1 MTEDKDEKSRVPAL
15 NRALAVLDLLQAG
28 PMSITEII
36 AHTGMARSTAYI
48 LIDEMIN
55 QNLVR
60 QNDNGTVQLW
70 MRLIQFGTA
79 AREGL
84 NVRDAVA
91 GSLRKLMEQINCLA
105 VHFGIMEGYRA
116 YYVAKLVPLAAP
128 LGIRTRE
135 GMPVDLVH
143 TALGKCLLAYQE
155 KGKRN
160 SILSALD
167 YTPATARSIA
177 CSEDLRVELDNIVKR
192 GWAMND
198 SEVEPE
204 IRSVAV
210 PVFGIQNI
218 FLGALSAVG
227 TVSNFT
233 DEYVQ
238 EVIKKVKETAGE
250 IEIVCSSRTEQK
262 AGRPRAD

>member
-1 MTEDKDEKSRVPAL
+1 MMEDKDEKSRVPAL

-70 MRLIQFGTA
+70 MRLIQLGQA

-84 NVRDAVA
+84 NVRDAVT
-91 GSLRKLMEQINCLA
+91 GPLRKLMEQINCLA
-105 VHFGIMEGYRA
+105 VHFGTMEASKA
-116 YYVAKLVPLAAP
+116 YYVAKLVPLSAP
-128 LGIRTRE
+128 LGGRTRE

-143 TALGKCLLAYQE
+143 TALGKCLLAYLE
-155 KGKRN
+155 TGKRN
-160 SILSALD
+160 SMLNSLD
-167 YTPATARSIA
+167 YTPATAKSVA
-177 CSEDLRVELDNIVKR
+177 CSEDLRIELDEIVKR
-192 GWAMND
+192 GWALDD
-198 SEVEPE
+198 SEGEPE
-204 IRSVAV
+204 IRCVAV
-210 PVFGIQNI
+210 PVFGVQNM
-218 FLGALSAVG
+218 FLGALSVVG

-238 EVIKKVKETAGE
+238 EIVALAKETAAE
-250 IEIVCSSRTEQK
+250 IETICSSRPEQK
-262 AGRPRAD
+262 AGRPRED